1 MKMQR
6 NHIDLTTFV
15 AVLILMVMSLGVV
28 YSASSAY
35 AFQRFGESEKLFGSH
50 ALKVLLGFAAIFAF
64 MQIDY
69 RIYRKITKPALI
81 GAVVLL
87 LVTIAMGGEVKG
99 ASRWLRLGGFG
110 LQPSEFAKYAL
121 IFHLST
127 LVAEKQDR
135 VKDFKTGLLPMLV
148 WIGGITILVLV
159 QPNFSTGAMIFVI
172 SVVLLYLGRA
182 KVFHLAL
189 TAASL
194 VPLLV
199 VYMLSAEYRMRRIL
213 SYVGGSI
220 DTPTAGNH
228 QLRQGIIGF
237 GNGGIFGLGPG
248 GSRQRELFLPES
260 YGDFVFPIIGEEYGL
275 IGTMFIVSLFLVIML
290 RGMKIAKHAPDDF
303 GRMLVLGITTAI
315 TLYALINAGVT
326 LGVLPTTGLPMPF
339 ISYGGSSMLFS
350 SMAIGVLLNISMQT
364 DLHPRLTG
372 APDGVRPM
380 EPARAS
386 GAGKVY

>member
-50 ALKVLLGFAAIFAF
+50 ALKVLLGFAAIFVF

-87 LVTIAMGGEVKG
+87 LFTIAMGGEVKG

-110 LQPSEFAKYAL
+110 FQPSEFAKYAL

-127 LVAEKQDR
+127 LIAEKQDR
-135 VKDFKTGLLPMLV
+135 VKDFKTGLFPMLF

-172 SVVLLYLGRA
+172 SMVLLYLGRA
-182 KVFHLAL
+182 KVSHIAL
-189 TAASL
+189 SAGSL

-275 IGTMFIVSLFLVIML
+275 IGTLFIVSLFLAIML

-303 GRMLVLGITTAI
+303 GRMLAMGITTAI

-372 APDGVRPM
+372 AADGVRPI
-380 EPARAS
+380 EPARAA